1 MSDENLC
8 PQCGA
13 GLPAQSPQGLCP
25 GCLLKW
31 GLESQSGGE
40 ETGSQ
45 PAAADRPP
53 PTPGEIAA
61 YFPELEILELV
72 GRGGM
77 GVVYKARQKR
87 LDRLVALKILA
98 PKIGQD
104 PAFAERFAREARAMA
119 ILSHPHVVAVYDFGQ
134 TDGLYYFLMEFVD
147 GVNLRRLLDTG
158 KLAPEEALAIV
169 PQICEALQ
177 YAHDHGVVH
186 RDIKPENVL
195 LDKEGR
201 VKIADFGIAKLVGKE
216 AKDLTLTGA
225 GQIIGTPQYMAPEQ
239 IEHPLQVDH
248 RADIYSLGV
257 VFYQMLTGELPMGR
271 FAPPSKKV
279 QIDVRLDEIVLRALE
294 KEPERR
300 YQQASDIKTHIETLS
315 SPMTS
320 GAGERLSADRSAG
333 TYESGSSAAPTNWLA
348 WLAQAT
354 FRSPEVVAIYNHM
367 TVAERREQATRQGVV
382 GVVLFALLV
391 APGFVSLAST
401 IAGVFVFVAAV
412 AALSILV
419 GQWRKLLKQHLCST
433 AWSREQGL
441 TPDRLRLTILDPP
454 LRTGQ
459 PHARKQAGPSAP
471 ARAGADVASDEV
483 QRNVRG
489 PAIGVL
495 VIGILNWLIAVPL
508 CLTFLWWGGSYSPHP
523 LPSGRKVASELDPA
537 SVFWASSSTLMMI
550 CLLAILVISSL
561 MIFAA
566 LKMKRLQAYWLAVA
580 ASILAII
587 ISPGNLIG
595 LPIGIWSLVVLGQRE
610 VRAAFARHRAR
621 PAGTPEAG
629 DSEGVFGAPQVAV
642 QRLSKTALAGSIWAG
657 PFFLVIVVSLCVIT
671 LWMTLSLSLLFP
683 LLSPFL
689 LLLLA
694 APIGVTI
701 LGYVALKQI
710 RRSAGLLYGLE
721 LAVFDLL
728 AFPLLALDA
737 VIAGFG
743 IFAARALI
751 GGLGGAAT
759 LFFIV
764 VACVVVDVLV
774 VRWGWRAVNR
784 RRAGALPVERPKRGG
799 LKTKLSVA
807 APVLMFCLGV
817 FGFAFLLWSV
827 TERIENARARI
838 HTRIFEAD
846 AKLVDEL
853 VLRPTRQ
860 PAHSHDSALEI
871 PSRDPQTAQVNAA
884 VFARLLADGANPPG
898 LLDDQTREGNWWPK
912 QATSSHYFRRGKIAG
927 DGYVDGFLGIWRQ
940 KDVRQLWAEFNGLH
954 GMNSELRVVKVV
966 WEGKVPPPEAARAFF
981 IPFSRTDGTA
991 RYLVIALEVGDGAE
1005 NEEGISKPTAELGES
1020 QESSAILLR
1029 LAQRETSKEP
1039 QMTPARQHTEP
1050 PLQFG
1055 PVIEQVMKAVSE
1067 GRGGGGV
1074 DLASGKVIDVP
1085 QEFTGWAAERQGE
1098 WCEEK
1103 HVDLVFDFG
1112 IGTGPFYGGSGVLSL
1127 MAPESLRLARCSA
1140 ELWQGVTSESMH
1152 EAIAKAKSIW
1162 PIRKELATMVKRS
1175 GETLYTA
1182 GYPSELVTFA
1192 FQTHTGDIGLL
1203 QILGCTEAPLSTR
1216 IRYKLVQPDEKAP
1229 TPQ

>member
-1 MSDENLC
+1 MSEENHC

-13 GLPAQSPQGLCP
+13 ALPTQSPQGLCP
-25 GCLLKW
+25 GCLLRW
-31 GLESQSGGE
+31 GLESQTGGE
-40 ETGSQ
+40 EPGSQ

-53 PTPGEIAA
+53 PTPEEIAA
-61 YFPELEILELV
+61 YFPDLEILELV

-77 GVVYKARQKR
+77 GVVYKALQKR

-104 PAFAERFAREARAMA
+104 PAFSERFAREARAMA
-119 ILSHPHVVAVYDFGQ
+119 MLSHPHVVAVHDFGQ

-158 KLAPEEALAIV
+158 KLASEEALAIV

-216 AKDLTLTGA
+216 AKDLRLTGA

-257 VFYQMLTGELPMGR
+257 VFYQMLTGELPIGR

-279 QIDVRLDEIVLRALE
+279 QVDVRLDEVVLRALE

-300 YQQASDIKTHIETLS
+300 YQQASEIKTHIETLTT
-315 SPMTS
+315 PMTS

-354 FRSPEVVAIYNHM
+354 FPSPEVVAIYNHM

-391 APGFVSLAST
+391 APGFVFLAST
-401 IAGVFVFVAAV
+401 IAGVFVYVAAV
-412 AALSILV
+412 AAFSILV
-419 GQWRKLLKQHLCST
+419 GQWRSLLKQHLCST
-433 AWSREQGL
+433 AWAREQGL

-471 ARAGADVASDEV
+471 ARAGAEAAIDEA
-483 QRNVRG
+483 QRNVKG
-489 PAIGVL
+489 PAMGVL
-495 VIGILNWLIAVPL
+495 VIGILNWLISVPL
-508 CLTFLWWGGSYSPHP
+508 SLMFLWWGGSYSPHP

-537 SVFWASSSTLMMI
+537 SVFWTSSSTLMMF

-595 LPIGIWSLVVLGQRE
+595 LPIGIWSLVVLSQRE
-610 VRAAFARHRAR
+610 VRMAFAQHRAR
-621 PAGTPEAG
+621 PAGTPGAG
-629 DSEGVFGAPQVAV
+629 DSEGAFGAPQAAV
-642 QRLSKTALAGSIWAG
+642 PRLSKTALAGSIWAG

-683 LLSPFL
+683 LLSPIL

-694 APIGVTI
+694 TPIGATF
-701 LGYVALKQI
+701 LGYVALNQI
-710 RRSAGLLYGLE
+710 RHSAGRLYGLE
-721 LAVFDLL
+721 LALFDLW

-737 VIAGFG
+737 VIAGLG
-743 IFAARALI
+743 IFAARASTGGFGGVVAPLLI
-751 GGLGGAAT
+751 VL
-759 LFFIV
+759 
-764 VACVVVDVLV
+764 ACVVIDFLI

-784 RRAGALPVERPKRGG
+784 PPAGSLRADQPKRAGLS
-799 LKTKLSVA
+799 TMLSVA

-817 FGFAFLLWSV
+817 FGFASLLWSV
-827 TERIENARARI
+827 TERIENSRARI

-846 AKLVDEL
+846 ARLVDQ
-853 VLRPTRQ
+853 VVPRPTRK
-860 PAHSHDSALEI
+860 PAHAHNSAVEI
-871 PSRDPQTAQVNAA
+871 PGRDPQTAQVNAA
-884 VFARLLADGANPPG
+884 VFDRLLADGANPPG

-912 QATSSHYFRRGKIAG
+912 RATSSHYFRRDKVAG
-927 DGYVDGFLGIWRQ
+927 HGLADGYLGVWRH
-940 KDVRQLWAEFNGLH
+940 KDILQLRVQYKVLH
-954 GMNSELRVVKVV
+954 GMNGPYQYALID
-966 WEGKVPPPEAARAFF
+966 WEGGAPPPETVRAFF
-981 IPFSRTDGTA
+981 IPYSRGDGTE
-991 RYLVIALEVGDGAE
+991 RYLVIAIEVSDATE
-1005 NEEGISKPTAELGES
+1005 NEGG
-1020 QESSAILLR
+1020 
-1029 LAQRETSKEP
+1029 
-1039 QMTPARQHTEP
+1039 
-1050 PLQFG
+1050 
-1055 PVIEQVMKAVSE
+1055 VSE
-1067 GRGGGGV
+1067 KQ
-1074 DLASGKVIDVP
+1074 S
-1085 QEFTGWAAERQGE
+1085 
-1098 WCEEK
+1098 
-1103 HVDLVFDFG
+1103 
-1112 IGTGPFYGGSGVLSL
+1112 
-1127 MAPESLRLARCSA
+1127 
-1140 ELWQGVTSESMH
+1140 
-1152 EAIAKAKSIW
+1152 
-1162 PIRKELATMVKRS
+1162 
-1175 GETLYTA
+1175 
-1182 GYPSELVTFA
+1182 
-1192 FQTHTGDIGLL
+1192 
-1203 QILGCTEAPLSTR
+1203 
-1216 IRYKLVQPDEKAP
+1216 
-1229 TPQ
+1229 